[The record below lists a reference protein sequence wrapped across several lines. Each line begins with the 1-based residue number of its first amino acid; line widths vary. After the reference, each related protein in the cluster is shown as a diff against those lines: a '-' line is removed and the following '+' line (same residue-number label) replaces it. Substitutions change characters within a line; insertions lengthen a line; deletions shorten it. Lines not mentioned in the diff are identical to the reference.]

1 MEFSE
6 YFVLGF
12 FLFLGAFIAAAAI
25 IIGKLLGFASKD
37 SKNKFAPYECGM
49 ETYGNARIQFK
60 VGYYLFA
67 LLFLIFD
74 IEALF
79 LFPILTQ
86 FKSIMAFETPLVPI
100 IVFID
105 IVIFVAILIFGL
117 AYAWK
122 KGILK
127 WE

>member
-12 FLFLGAFIAAAAI
+12 FLFLGTFIAAAAI

-86 FKSIMAFETPLVPI
+86 FKTIMAGETTLVPF

-105 IVIFVAILIFGL
+105 IVIFVAILTFGL

>member
-12 FLFLGAFIAAAAI
+12 FLFLGSFIAAAAI

-86 FKSIMAFETPLVPI
+86 FKTIMAGETPLVPF

-105 IVIFVAILIFGL
+105 IVIFVAILTFGL

>member
-1 MEFSE
+1 MDFSE

-86 FKSIMAFETPLVPI
+86 FKTIMAGETPLVPF

-105 IVIFVAILIFGL
+105 IVIFVAILTFGL

>member
-86 FKSIMAFETPLVPI
+86 FKSIMAFETPLVPV

-105 IVIFVAILIFGL
+105 LVIFVAILIFGL